1 MVSVPS
7 RYVAKRMSL
16 AYYKRYRM
24 VYDLVGAMIVP
35 SPLPDGYVWTPWERG
50 QEDRHALVKFHS
62 FRDEIDS
69 EVFECLGDYH
79 GCYQLMK
86 DIALQ
91 AGFLPEATWLITIPS
106 PPTAAGYEDCGTIQG
121 VMVSETTGC
130 IQNVGIS
137 PVHRGQGLGRALV
150 ERCLFG
156 FQSAGMKR
164 VTLEVTATNVAAVE
178 LYKHVGFRV
187 TRTMFRQL
195 DLEYSEIG

>member
-1 MVSVPS
+1 
-7 RYVAKRMSL
+7 MSL

-24 VYDLVGAMIVP
+24 VCELAAREFAVP
-35 SPLPDGYVWTPWERG
+35 ELPAGYAWTAWQRG

-91 AGFLPEATWLITIPS
+91 PGFLPAATWLITVPGR
-106 PPTAAGYEDCGTIQG
+106 TGYEDCGTIQG
-121 VMVSETTGC
+121 VIVSETTGC
-130 IQNVGIS
+130 IQNVGIA
-137 PVHRGQGLGRALV
+137 PHHRGQGLGRALV
-150 ERCLFG
+150 ARCLQG

-164 VTLEVTATNVAAVE
+164 VTLEVTANNAAAVE
-178 LYKHVGFRV
+178 LYRDLGFRNV
-187 TRTMFRQL
+187 RTLFRQIDL
-195 DLEYSEIG
+195 DYVTPLI

>member
-1 MVSVPS
+1 MGGN
-7 RYVAKRMSL
+7 RAGGMSL

-24 VYDLVGAMIVP
+24 VCDLTHRAIAVP
-35 SPLPDGYVWTPWERG
+35 ELPSGYVWTPWEHG

-86 DIALQ
+86 DITQ
-91 AGFLPEATWLITIPS
+91 QSGFLPDATWLITVPGR
-106 PPTAAGYEDCGTIQG
+106 TGYEDCGTVQG
-121 VMVSETTGC
+121 VTVSETTGC

-137 PVHRGQGLGRALV
+137 PNHRGQGLGRALV
-150 ERCLFG
+150 ERCLLG

-164 VTLEVTATNVAAVE
+164 VTLEVTANNTAAVE
-178 LYKHVGFRV
+178 LYRRVGFQT
-187 TRTMFRQL
+187 TRTLFRQI
-195 DLEYSEIG
+195 DLEYVTSL

>member
-1 MVSVPS
+1 
-7 RYVAKRMSL
+7 MSL
-16 AYYKRYRM
+16 AYYKRFRM
-24 VYDLVGAMIVP
+24 VYDLQNA
-35 SPLPDGYVWTPWERG
+35 SLRLPGLPAGYVWTPWERG

-91 AGFLPEATWLITIPS
+91 PGFLPEATWLITVPGPAGS
-106 PPTAAGYEDCGTIQG
+106 PGYEDCGTIQG
-121 VMVSETTGC
+121 VSVSETTGC
-130 IQNVGIS
+130 IQNVGIA
-137 PVHRGQGLGRALV
+137 PAHRGLGLGRALV
-150 ERCLFG
+150 ERCLLG

-164 VTLEVTATNVAAVE
+164 VTLEVTATNTAAVE
-178 LYKHVGFRV
+178 LYRHVGFQV

-195 DLEYSEIG
+195 DLECSAID